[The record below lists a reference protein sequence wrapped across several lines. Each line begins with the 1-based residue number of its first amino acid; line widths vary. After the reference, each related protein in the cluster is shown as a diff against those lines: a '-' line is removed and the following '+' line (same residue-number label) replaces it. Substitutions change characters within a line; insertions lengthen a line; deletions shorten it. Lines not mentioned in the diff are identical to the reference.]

1 MLTMPL
7 CPGAGVVADC
17 FDLDVLLSISESHVE
32 NPLFRHWVKQ
42 ADWLILRE
50 FREDLLREEHP
61 VTSLGRIT
69 TNWVVRPGE
78 IPAYLGTYSSTV
90 L

>member
-7 CPGAGVVADC
+7 CLAQA
-17 FDLDVLLSISESHVE
+17 LSLIVLIWTCYYSISESHGGE
-32 NPLFRHWVKQ
+32 FGLPALGETGGL
-42 ADWLILRE
+42 LILRE

-61 VTSLGRIT
+61 VTSLREDYERIG
-69 TNWVVRPGE
+69 WRVWE